1 MLTLEIEGGD
11 LLALKGGDLLALE
24 GGDLLARK
32 LLLRVGSCSRFC
44 RPAVVLALRH
54 VEVPSGLSRSGCRR
68 ERRTA
73 GRRAYRPSASQR
85 A

>member
-1 MLTLEIEGGD
+1 ML
-11 LLALKGGDLLALE
+11 AFKGGDLLALE

-32 LLLRVGSCSRFC
+32 LLLRVGSCS